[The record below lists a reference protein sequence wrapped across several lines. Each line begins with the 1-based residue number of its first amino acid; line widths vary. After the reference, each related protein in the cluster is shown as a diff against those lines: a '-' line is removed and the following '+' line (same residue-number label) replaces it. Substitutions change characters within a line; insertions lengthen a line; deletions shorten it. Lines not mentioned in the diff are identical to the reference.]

1 MEARGL
7 RRAGLVATGIEGVHP
22 LKVQG
27 CQNNDG
33 ELSFLWGV
41 SMLWRV
47 LTSIASA
54 QEKPVSKP
62 VNAATSGSGWGSS

>member
-1 MEARGL
+1 MEAHAASGAPVWWQR
-7 RRAGLVATGIEGVHP
+7 EFDGVHP

-27 CQNNDG
+27 CQNNVG

-62 VNAATSGSGWGSS
+62 VNAATSGSG